1 MSLHADIAIC
11 PHHNN
16 VPFVPSLM
24 VKIKIFMDMSP
35 KDRARPTI
43 QRSPSRE
50 ILKYKEVEKPIF
62 FIFSIKGPTLNS
74 DCLQKMSFT
83 GKLEVEETS
92 QPVYYI
98 TNNDDLLKALHPVPQ
113 FETRDDIKPWLHEK
127 LDPSG
132 FCLVIERSDAS
143 KVVFKCKNI
152 HRKSS
157 TARVTHVK
165 LANGKTKRVRSQ
177 PEECCPFRI
186 RVSYSVKHKSWSIN
200 IIKPEH
206 NPSICSNFGH
216 QRGVE
221 FASTPTNTSTAKRS
235 WTSSYTPASTTSPL
249 MSVDGSPVSILTP
262 ASEIDSFEFE
272 RFNKKQKRMHES
284 PLANIIDPLDS
295 LQLPEDLSDLKYL
308 EEENFG
314 ANPSLL
320 ELDYTQS
327 FHFAQND
334 DEDPPG
340 SCSENIFELD
350 LQSKVSNLIDDH
362 DLLKKMYD
370 DQPTFSDHS
379 LNINADIHGD
389 ENPDSLMYILSASN
403 SNYSL
408 EELENL
414 DKAMGVDA
422 NDMFLLS
429 MFHPKI

>member
-1 MSLHADIAIC
+1 
-11 PHHNN
+11 
-16 VPFVPSLM
+16 
-24 VKIKIFMDMSP
+24 
-35 KDRARPTI
+35 
-43 QRSPSRE
+43 
-50 ILKYKEVEKPIF
+50 
-62 FIFSIKGPTLNS
+62 
-74 DCLQKMSFT
+74 MSFT
-83 GKLEVEETS
+83 GKLEVDETS
-92 QPVYYI
+92 QPGYYI

-113 FETRDDIKPWLHEK
+113 FATRDDIKPWLHEK

-132 FCLVIERSDAS
+132 ICLVIERSDAS

-186 RVSYSVKHKSWSIN
+186 RVSYSVKHKNWSIN

-206 NPSICSNFGH
+206 NLSICSNFGQ
-216 QRGVE
+216 QRGSE
-221 FASTPTNTSTAKRS
+221 FAFTPTNASTAKRS
-235 WTSSYTPASTTSPL
+235 WTSTYTPASTTSPL
-249 MSVDGSPVSILTP
+249 ISVDGSPVSILTP
-262 ASEIDSFEFE
+262 ASEVDSFEFE
-272 RFNKKQKRMHES
+272 RFNKKQRRIYES
-284 PLANIIDPLDS
+284 PLANIIDPFDS

-308 EEENFG
+308 EDESFG

-320 ELDYTQS
+320 DLDYAQN

-334 DEDPPG
+334 DQDLSV
-340 SCSENIFELD
+340 SCSEKKFKLD
-350 LQSKVSNLIDDH
+350 LESRVSNLIDDH
-362 DLLKKMYD
+362 DLFKKMYD

-379 LNINADIHGD
+379 LNINAGIYEE

-408 EELENL
+408 EELESL

-422 NDMFLLS
+422 NDIFLLS
-429 MFHPKI
+429 MFHPKT